1 MDTFLFFEPQRRHW
15 MPRRDIGLFGNPLNF
30 YDPWSTFQELDGPA
44 WRPCVHSL
52 TGPTNQC
59 LQTKAPPQKKQV
71 QEQADG
77 GFKMAIDAQG
87 YRPEEVTVKLSD
99 GVVTVRAHHRE
110 KTDGGSISSHMVRRI
125 KLPEGVD
132 ANALKS
138 RLTREGKLMIE
149 APPAGQAAIEQQK
162 KDAEEK
168 QLATTQQEKDKQV
181 QPAGDGKAF
190 QVAFNVSDFKPEEVS
205 VKVDGGVV
213 TVDATHEETSDKAC
227 SSYRL
232 LRKFTLP
239 PHVNPD
245 HVTSRLTQEGQL
257 MIEAPSG
264 GQEAMETDQKPAL
277 K

>member
-15 MPRRDIGLFGNPLNF
+15 MPRRDIGLFGAPLNI
-30 YDPWSTFQELDGPA
+30 YDPWSTFQEMDGPA
-44 WRPCVHSL
+44 LAWRPTVQPKQQQL
-52 TGPTNQC
+52 
-59 LQTKAPPQKKQV
+59 AQKKQV
-71 QEQADG
+71 TEQADG

-132 ANALKS
+132 TNALKS
-138 RLTREGKLMIE
+138 RLTREGKLMLE

-168 QLATTQQEKDKQV
+168 QKQLATTEQAKDKQV
-181 QPAGDGKAF
+181 QPAGDNKSF

-213 TVDATHEETSDKAC
+213 TVDASHEETSDKAC

-239 PHVNPD
+239 EHVNPD